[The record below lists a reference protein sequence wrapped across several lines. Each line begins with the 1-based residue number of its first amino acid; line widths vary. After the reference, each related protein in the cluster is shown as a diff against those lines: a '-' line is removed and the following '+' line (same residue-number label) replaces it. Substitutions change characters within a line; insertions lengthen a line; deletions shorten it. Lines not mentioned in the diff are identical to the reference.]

1 MQATPFSRAPYS
13 TIDFRNAL
21 ADITSDIEML
31 QPLIAR
37 FEMTDNLDDEAR
49 MLLAM
54 SGLEIKM
61 TNFARNMRSK
71 LT

>member
-1 MQATPFSRAPYS
+1 MQTPFARAQYS
-13 TIDFRNAL
+13 TVDFRNAL
-21 ADITSDIEML
+21 ADITSDIETL

-37 FEMTDNLDDEAR
+37 FDMTGNLDDEAR
-49 MLLAM
+49 MLLHM

-61 TNFARNMRSK
+61 TNFARDMRSK